1 MKGDGLKIMKEFQF
15 QYSTASEKTGI
26 TTHQYKNDRYAMTIH
41 TEIINRHQ
49 SILYPITINAIGTE
63 IDVAPDIK
71 ILSKNNIEVICPPSI
86 KIEQIPRLQQY
97 LTEISDL
104 VLDIKNILIHFK

>member
-1 MKGDGLKIMKEFQF
+1 MKKFQF
-15 QYSTASEKTGI
+15 QYSTTSEKTGI

-41 TEIINRHQ
+41 TELINRHQ
-49 SILYPITINAIGTE
+49 SIVYPITVTAIGTE

-86 KIEQIPRLQQY
+86 GIEQIPRLQHY
-97 LTEISDL
+97 LTDISDL
-104 VLDIKNILIHFK
+104 VIDIKNILMGFK